1 MRRAPY
7 NDDPLVS
14 TAEEIHRRV
23 PVADGHADSL
33 MWNRDLTVASEEGDV
48 DFPRL
53 KEAGVKLQC
62 FTVVTRG
69 LPFIGGFPL
78 LAARQKWPIQAR
90 GSEWARCVWQLDR
103 MADFC
108 RRSGGQ
114 VSIAG
119 TRGELEE
126 NLKGEKLSAML
137 GIEGAHC
144 LEGNVERVNDLWER
158 GVRFIGLTHFSNNEL
173 AGSSTPLHG
182 NKGVTPLGHQMLE
195 AMEAVGMA
203 LDLAH
208 ASPRAIDEMFTHD
221 KVRPFCSHTG
231 VKGATHHWRNLS
243 DEVLKK
249 IADRGG
255 VVGIMFGVPR
265 YLGGKTF
272 DDVARHIEHAIS
284 VMGED
289 AVGLGSD
296 FDGFIPL
303 PQGMR
308 DVRDLPLLTDALLK
322 RGMPEARVEKVLGR
336 NLTRFFQELLGAAK
350 GLPDSRQTG

>member
-1 MRRAPY
+1 MVPPR
-7 NDDPLVS
+7 LS
-14 TAEEIHRRV
+14 TALEIHRRV
-23 PVADGHADSL
+23 PVADGHTDSL
-33 MWNRDLTVASEEGDV
+33 MWNRDLVTQSEDGDV

-78 LAARQKWPIQAR
+78 FARRQKWPIQAR
-90 GSEWARCVWQLDR
+90 QSEWTRCVWQLER

-108 RRSGGQ
+108 RRSEGYA
-114 VSIAG
+114 SIAG
-119 TRGELEE
+119 TKQELEA
-126 NLKGEKLSAML
+126 NLRGDKLSALL

-144 LEGNVERVNDLWER
+144 LEGKVERVDELWER
-158 GVRFIGLTHFSNNEL
+158 GVRFIGLTHFSNNDL
-173 AGSSTPLHG
+173 GGASTPLHG
-182 NKGVTPLGHQMLE
+182 NKGLTPLGHQMLE
-195 AMEAVGMA
+195 RMEARGMA

-208 ASPRAIDEMFTHD
+208 ASPRTIEDMFTHQA
-221 KVRPFCSHTG
+221 VRPFSSHTG
-231 VKGATHHWRNLS
+231 VKGAKDHWRNLS
-243 DEVLKK
+243 DAHLKTV
-249 IADRGG
+249 ADRGG

-308 DVRDLPLLTDALLK
+308 DVRDLPMLTDALLR
-322 RGMPEARVEKVLGR
+322 RGMPEARVEKVLGK
-336 NLTRFFQELLGAAK
+336 NLTRFFTEVLGAAR
-350 GLPDSRQTG
+350 GL